1 MEAIP
6 DTKSRPSGDEKRRP
20 SDLDMVET
28 YTEEE
33 EKALVRKIDLVI
45 LPFMCLVFLLQYLD
59 KQSLSYAGVFGLIED
74 LQLSNS
80 QYSWCSSIFYV
91 GQLVAEYPFIYL
103 MSRLPLT
110 KFVGATVILWG
121 ISCTCLA
128 APQNYAGFA
137 AVRFLLGFTEGA
149 VSPAFVT
156 ITSIWWRKG
165 EHASRTALWV
175 SMNGVAQT
183 IGCLLMYG
191 IGKNTSL
198 SLAPWRTLFVICGAL
213 TIASGI
219 GFFAL
224 MPNGPTDAWF
234 LSPREKQV
242 LSLRMSKDREGGDK
256 TSFSIPQLKETMLD
270 PKAWCVFWF
279 GVLVTMQSPVLTFA
293 TLVINSIG
301 YTQLETMLYTS
312 PSGAVQVA
320 LLWAGLILCYLL
332 PRQRTLVV
340 ILLTI
345 PPIIGN
351 ILMLILPLSS
361 GWGLIASAWLASC
374 ISASMSVLLS
384 LVASNVK
391 GNTKRAIVNAMF
403 FIGYCAGCIASPQ
416 LWTNRPRY
424 VEGLITALVTW
435 GLLIVTTVTYR
446 LLCVRDNRVRER
458 AVVEIAAG
466 GLESQTVRTD
476 AGVGLDLNGLPY
488 TDLTDKQDRA
498 FRYSW

>member
-1 MEAIP
+1 MDI
-6 DTKSRPSGDEKRRP
+6 DTYNTKNRPLDDENEKRRP
-20 SDLDMVET
+20 SDADMVET
-28 YTEEE
+28 YSEEE
-33 EKALVRKIDLVI
+33 EKALVRKIDMVI

-59 KQSLSYAGVFGLIED
+59 KQSLSYAGVFGLMED
-74 LQLSNS
+74 LSLTNS

-128 APQNYAGFA
+128 APHNYAGFA

-156 ITSIWWRKG
+156 ITSIWYQKS

-175 SMNGVAQT
+175 SMNGIAQT
-183 IGCLLMYG
+183 LGCLLMYG
-191 IGKNTSL
+191 IGKNGSL
-198 SLAPWRTLFVICGAL
+198 ALAPWRTLFIICGAL
-213 TIASGI
+213 TIASGV
-219 GFFAL
+219 GFFTL
-224 MPNGPTDAWF
+224 MPSGPNDAWF
-234 LSPREKQV
+234 LTAREKHV

-256 TSFSIPQLKETMLD
+256 TSFDLKQLRETMLD

-293 TLVINSIG
+293 TFVINSIG
-301 YTQLETMLYTS
+301 YTQLQTMLYTA

-320 LLWAGLILCYLL
+320 LLWIGLLLCWIL

-345 PPIIGN
+345 PPIVGN
-351 ILMLILPLSS
+351 ILMLILPLSA

-391 GNTKRAIVNAMF
+391 GNTKRAVVNAMF

-416 LWTNRPRY
+416 LWTNRPKY
-424 VEGLITALVTW
+424 LEGLITALATW
-435 GLLIVTTVTYR
+435 GLLIVVTIVYR
-446 LLCVRDNRVRER
+446 ILCVWDNKTREKAEAQSGVLGLGEEGRVGYGDDH
-458 AVVEIAAG
+458 AAN
-466 GLESQTVRTD
+466 V
-476 AGVGLDLNGLPY
+476 
-488 TDLTDKQDRA
+488 DLTDQQDRE

>member
-1 MEAIP
+1 MDVI
-6 DTKSRPSGDEKRRP
+6 DNKSHPMDDEKRRP
-20 SDLDMVET
+20 SDSDAGIIET

-33 EKALVRKIDLVI
+33 EKALVRKLDMVI
-45 LPFMCLVFLLQYLD
+45 LPFMCLVFFLQYLD
-59 KQSLSYAGVFGLIED
+59 KQSLSYAGVFGLMDD
-74 LQLSNS
+74 LSLTNS
-80 QYSWCSSIFYV
+80 QYSWCSSIFYI

-121 ISCTCLA
+121 ISCACLA

-156 ITSIWWRKG
+156 ITSIWYQKS

-175 SMNGVAQT
+175 SMNGLAQV

-198 SLAPWRTLFVICGAL
+198 SLAPWRTLFIICGAL
-213 TIASGI
+213 TMAAGV
-219 GFFAL
+219 GFFVL
-224 MPNGPTDAWF
+224 MPSGPSDAWF
-234 LSPREKQV
+234 LNTREKQI
-242 LSLRMSKDREGGDK
+242 LALRMSKDREGGDK
-256 TSFSIPQLKETMLD
+256 TSFDLKQLRETLLD

-301 YTQLETMLYTS
+301 YTQLQTMLYTA

-320 LLWAGLILCYLL
+320 LLWIGLLFCWIL

-340 ILLTI
+340 VVLTI
-345 PPIIGN
+345 PPIVGN
-351 ILMLILPLSS
+351 ILMLILPLSA

-374 ISASMSVLLS
+374 ITASMSVLLS

-391 GNTKRAIVNAMF
+391 GNTKRAVTNAMF

-416 LWTNRPRY
+416 LWTNRPKY
-424 VEGLITALVTW
+424 TEGLITALVTW
-435 GLLIVTTVTYR
+435 GLLIVVTILYR
-446 LLCVRDNRVRER
+446 YLCIFDNRARETELG
-458 AVVEIAAG
+458 AGAGAGEEGGVEG
-466 GLESQTVRTD
+466 YVDESV
-476 AGVGLDLNGLPY
+476 
-488 TDLTDKQDRA
+488 DLTDKQDRK

>member
-1 MEAIP
+1 MDAS
-6 DTKSRPSGDEKRRP
+6 DTKHRPSANEKRRP
-20 SDLDMVET
+20 SDPDIIET

-33 EKALVRKIDLVI
+33 EKALVRKIDTVI

-74 LQLSNS
+74 LELSNS

-156 ITSIWWRKG
+156 ITSIWWRKH

-175 SMNGVAQT
+175 SMNGIAQT
-183 IGCLLMYG
+183 LGCLLMYG

-198 SLAPWRTLFVICGAL
+198 ALAPWRTLFLICGL
-213 TIASGI
+213 ITTASGV
-219 GFFAL
+219 GFFTL
-224 MPNGPTDAWF
+224 MPSGPSDAWF
-234 LSPREKQV
+234 LSPREKHV
-242 LSLRMSKDREGGDK
+242 LSLRMAKDREGGDK
-256 TSFSIPQLKETMLD
+256 TSFSLPQLKETMLD

-301 YTQLETMLYTS
+301 YTQLQTMLYTA

-320 LLWAGLILCYLL
+320 LLWVGLLLCYIL

-340 ILLTI
+340 LLLTI
-345 PPIIGN
+345 PPIIGT
-351 ILMLILPLSS
+351 ILMLVLPLSS
-361 GWGLIASAWLASC
+361 GWALIASAWLASC

-416 LWTNRPRY
+416 LWTNRPKY
-424 VEGLITALVTW
+424 LEGLITALVTW
-435 GLLIVTTVTYR
+435 GLLIFTTVVYR
-446 LLCVRDNRVRER
+446 LLCVWDNKGRER
-458 AVVEIAAG
+458 EATGFIGGG
-466 GLESQTVRTD
+466 GLEG
-476 AGVGLDLNGLPY
+476 AIVGHGQELDVNGTPY

>member
-1 MEAIP
+1 MAAIV
-6 DTKSRPSGDEKRRP
+6 DTEKHRLSDEKRKLSQDFP
-20 SDLDMVET
+20 ADVLGMDGT
-28 YTEEE
+28 YTLKE
-33 EKALVRKIDLVI
+33 EKALVRKIDRVI
-45 LPFMCLVFLLQYLD
+45 LPFMCIVFLLQYLD
-59 KQSLSYAGVFGLIED
+59 KQSLSYAGVFGLLED
-74 LQLSNS
+74 LGLSNS

-110 KFVGATVILWG
+110 KFVGATVYACLAFSGG

-149 VSPAFVT
+149 
-156 ITSIWWRKG
+156 
-165 EHASRTALWV
+165 HAYRTALWV
-175 SMNGVAQT
+175 SMNGIAQNLR
-183 IGCLLMYG
+183 CLLMYG
-191 IGKNTSL
+191 IGKNESL
-198 SLAPWRTLFVICGAL
+198 DLAPWRTLFLICGAL
-213 TIASGI
+213 TIASGV
-219 GFFAL
+219 GFFTL
-224 MPNGPTDAWF
+224 MLNGPQDAWF
-234 LSPREKQV
+234 LTAREKQV
-242 LSLRMSKDREGGDK
+242 LSLRMAKDREGGDK
-256 TSFSIPQLKETMLD
+256 TSFSLQQLKETMLD

-301 YTQLETMLYTS
+301 YTQLETMLYTA

-320 LLWAGLILCYLL
+320 LLWIGVLLCYLL

-340 ILLTI
+340 VALTI
-345 PPIIGN
+345 PPIVGN

-416 LWTNRPRY
+416 LWTNRPKY
-424 VEGLITALVTW
+424 LEGLITAIVTW
-435 GLLIVTTVTYR
+435 GLLIVTTLIYR
-446 LLCVRDNRVRER
+446 VLCLHDNKVREK
-458 AVVEIAAG
+458 AE
-466 GLESQTVRTD
+466 
-476 AGVGLDLNGLPY
+476 GVGVGTGSALETGALGLDQNRTPH
-488 TDLTDKQDRA
+488 TDNTDKQDRA
-498 FRYSW
+498 FRYSV

>member
-1 MEAIP
+1 MDAP
-6 DTKSRPSGDEKRRP
+6 DAKSCPLDDEKKRP
-20 SDLDMVET
+20 SDVGMVET

-33 EKALVRKIDLVI
+33 EKALVRKLDMVI
-45 LPFMCLVFLLQYLD
+45 LPFMCLVFFLQYLD
-59 KQSLSYAGVFGLIED
+59 KQSLSYAGVFGLMED
-74 LQLSNS
+74 LSLTNS
-80 QYSWCSSIFYV
+80 QYSWCSSIFYI

-121 ISCTCLA
+121 ISCACLA

-156 ITSIWWRKG
+156 ITSIWYQKS

-175 SMNGVAQT
+175 SMNGVAQV

-198 SLAPWRTLFVICGAL
+198 SLAPWRTLFIICGAL
-213 TIASGI
+213 TMAAGV
-219 GFFAL
+219 GFFVL
-224 MPNGPTDAWF
+224 MPSGPSDAWF
-234 LSPREKQV
+234 LSTREKQV
-242 LSLRMSKDREGGDK
+242 LALRMSKDREGGDK
-256 TSFSIPQLKETMLD
+256 TSFDLKQLKETLLD

-301 YTQLETMLYTS
+301 YTQLQTMLYTA

-320 LLWAGLILCYLL
+320 FLWIGLVLCWAL

-340 ILLTI
+340 VLLTI
-345 PPIIGN
+345 PPIAGN
-351 ILMLILPLSS
+351 ILMLILPLSA
-361 GWGLIASAWLASC
+361 GWGLIAAAWLASC

-391 GNTKRAIVNAMF
+391 GNTKRAVTNAMF

-416 LWTNRPRY
+416 LWTNRPKY
-424 VEGLITALVTW
+424 LEGLITALVTW
-435 GLLIVTTVTYR
+435 GLLIVVTLVYR
-446 LLCVRDNRVRER
+446 VLCVWDNKGREKSE
-458 AVVEIAAG
+458 A
-466 GLESQTVRTD
+466 Q
-476 AGVGLDLNGLPY
+476 GVGEEGSVEGQYVDDR
-488 TDLTDKQDRA
+488 TDLTDKQDRK